1 MKHAGYYATRALRVE
16 KFYAFW
22 GQDLDTFTTPLECG
36 RSWRVKFDVNTLK
49 NDISKELLYV
59 NLHKIFIP
67 QKEIDFIGR
76 DALLRQREQGVN
88 RKYVQLLLNDH
99 DLEFDTWC
107 WGGEPIYRNG
117 KYCGMTTTTGYGFT
131 FKKQVNLVSLMLF

>member
-1 MKHAGYYATRALRVE
+1 MK
-16 KFYAFW
+16 
-22 GQDLDTFTTPLECG
+22 
-36 RSWRVKFDVNTLK
+36 
-49 NDISKELLYV
+49 
-59 NLHKIFIP
+59 
-67 QKEIDFIGR
+67 
-76 DALLRQREQGVN
+76 

-131 FKKQVNLVSLMLF
+131 FKKQVTSFLPICIFKIFSYSINHRINVNVIIVHFSALID

>member
-1 MKHAGYYATRALRVE
+1 M
-16 KFYAFW
+16 
-22 GQDLDTFTTPLECG
+22 
-36 RSWRVKFDVNTLK
+36 
-49 NDISKELLYV
+49 LYV
-59 NLHKIFIP
+59 NLNKIFIP
-67 QKEIDFIGR
+67 QKEVDFIGR
-76 DALLRQREQGVN
+76 DALLNQREQGVK

-131 FKKQVNLVSLMLF
+131 FKKQVNLDSLVCFSKNRNL

>member
-1 MKHAGYYATRALRVE
+1 M
-16 KFYAFW
+16 
-22 GQDLDTFTTPLECG
+22 
-36 RSWRVKFDVNTLK
+36 
-49 NDISKELLYV
+49 YV

-67 QKEIDFIGR
+67 QKEVDFIGR

-131 FKKQVNLVSLMLF
+131 FKKQVNLVSHMLFYEKRNL